1 MLEKMGR
8 IKVKLCEDGGGYG
21 DGDDHCL
28 AGASASD
35 VDWQERIATDVGSQ
49 TGSNA
54 EKGRTLPAD
63 QVAEAAAT

>member
-1 MLEKMGR
+1 MLEKLGR

-35 VDWQERIATDVGSQ
+35 VDWQERIATDVG
-49 TGSNA
+49 
-54 EKGRTLPAD
+54 P
-63 QVAEAAAT
+63 

>member
-1 MLEKMGR
+1 MIPTNGAATVTMLEKLGR

-35 VDWQERIATDVGSQ
+35 VDWQERIATDVG
-49 TGSNA
+49 
-54 EKGRTLPAD
+54 P
-63 QVAEAAAT
+63 